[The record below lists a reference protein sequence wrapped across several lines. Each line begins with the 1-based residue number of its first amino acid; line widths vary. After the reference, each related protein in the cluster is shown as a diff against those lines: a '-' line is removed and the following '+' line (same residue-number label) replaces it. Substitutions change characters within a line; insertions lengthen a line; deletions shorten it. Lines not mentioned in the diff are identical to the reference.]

1 MIGILAG
8 MGPKS
13 TGPFVDTVVAECQT
27 IYGAKH
33 DMDFPHMMIYSC
45 PTPFY
50 MDRPIDHEAMKKA
63 IIEGAQK
70 LESTGVEF
78 IAMPCNTAH
87 LYFDELQR
95 SLSVPILNIVD
106 ETLQAIPENTKR
118 VALLATEATVQAGIY
133 QDGIAK
139 RNIEY
144 IHYEKWQ
151 TMINQIISCIKG
163 GEIEKARKLWDALVL
178 QLKDEVDTAIIACT
192 DLNVVASED
201 FVDSSQCLA
210 KAVVRMYVETIRGS
224 HLLKWDTHLT
234 KTLEK
239 NLYPLLK

>member
-13 TGPFVDTVVAECQT
+13 TGPFVDTVVAGCQQ

-50 MDRPIDHEAMKKA
+50 MDRPIDHQAMKKA

-70 LESTGVEF
+70 LESTGVDF

-87 LYFDELQR
+87 LYFEELQR
-95 SLSVPILNIVD
+95 SITIPILNIVN
-106 ETLQAIPENTKR
+106 ETLKAIPENTKR
-118 VALLATEATVQAGIY
+118 VAIIATEATVQAGIY

-144 IHYEKWQ
+144 VHNEQWQ
-151 TMINQIISCIKG
+151 EMINQIISCIKG
-163 GEIEKARKLWDALVL
+163 GEIEEARKLWSVLVL

-192 DLNVVASED
+192 DLNVVVSED
-201 FVDSSQCLA
+201 FVDSAQCLA
-210 KAVVRMYVETIRGS
+210 KAVVRMYASNIKRS
-224 HLLKWDTHLT
+224 S
-234 KTLEK
+234 
-239 NLYPLLK
+239 

>member
-13 TGPFVDTVVAECQT
+13 TGPFVDTVVAGCQT

-63 IIEGAQK
+63 IIDGAQK

-78 IAMPCNTAH
+78 LAMPCNTAH
-87 LYFDELQR
+87 LYFEELQR

-106 ETLQAIPENTKR
+106 ETLQAIPENTKK

-133 QDGIAK
+133 QDGIIK
-139 RNIEY
+139 CNIEY
-144 IHYEKWQ
+144 IHHEKWQ
-151 TMINQIISCIKG
+151 ESINQIISCIKG
-163 GEIEKARKLWDALVL
+163 GKIEKAHELWNVLVL
-178 QLKDEVDTAIIACT
+178 QLRDEVDTAIIACT

-201 FVDSSQCLA
+201 FVDSAQCLA
-210 KAVVRMYVETIRGS
+210 KAVVKMYVENIRGA
-224 HLLKWDTHLT
+224 K
-234 KTLEK
+234 
-239 NLYPLLK
+239 

>member
-70 LESTGVEF
+70 LESTGASF

-87 LYFDELQR
+87 LYFEELQQ
-95 SLSVPILNIVD
+95 SLSIPILNIVD
-106 ETLQAIPENTKR
+106 ETLKAIPETAKR
-118 VALLATEATVQAGIY
+118 VALLATEATVRAEIY

-139 RNIEY
+139 RNIDY
-144 IHYEKWQ
+144 IHYEQWQ
-151 TMINQIISCIKG
+151 ESINQIITYIKS
-163 GEIEKARKLWDALVL
+163 GEVKEAHRLWDALVL
-178 QLKDEVDTAIIACT
+178 QLKDEIDTAIIACT
-192 DLNVVASED
+192 DLNVVANED

-210 KAVVRMYVETIRGS
+210 KAVVRMYVETIRRS
-224 HLLKWDTHLT
+224 
-234 KTLEK
+234 
-239 NLYPLLK
+239 

>member
-70 LESTGVEF
+70 LESTGASF

-87 LYFDELQR
+87 LYFEELQQ
-95 SLSVPILNIVD
+95 SLSIPILNIVD
-106 ETLQAIPENTKR
+106 ETLKAIPETAKR
-118 VALLATEATVQAGIY
+118 VALLATEATVRAEIY

-139 RNIEY
+139 RNIDY
-144 IHYEKWQ
+144 IHYEQWQ
-151 TMINQIISCIKG
+151 ESINQIITYIKS
-163 GEIEKARKLWDALVL
+163 GEVKEAHRLWDALVL

-192 DLNVVASED
+192 DLNVVANED

-210 KAVVRMYVETIRGS
+210 KAVVRMYVETIRRS
-224 HLLKWDTHLT
+224 
-234 KTLEK
+234 
-239 NLYPLLK
+239 

>member
-33 DMDFPHMMIYSC
+33 DIDFPHMMIYSC

-50 MDRPIDHEAMKKA
+50 MDRPIDHAAMKKA

-70 LESTGVEF
+70 LESTGVDF

-87 LYFDELQR
+87 LYFEELKR
-95 SLSVPILNIVD
+95 SITIPILNIVD
-106 ETLQAIPENTKR
+106 ETLKAIPENTKR
-118 VALLATEATVQAGIY
+118 VALLATEATIQAGIY

-144 IHYEKWQ
+144 IHHEKWQ
-151 TMINQIISCIKG
+151 TMINQIITCIKS
-163 GEIEKARKLWDALVL
+163 GEVEEARKLWSVLVL
-178 QLKDEVDTAIIACT
+178 QLKDEVDTAIIACS
-192 DLNVVASED
+192 DLNVVVSED
-201 FVDSSQCLA
+201 FVDSAQCLA
-210 KAVVRMYVETIRGS
+210 KAVVRIYASNIKKS
-224 HLLKWDTHLT
+224 S
-234 KTLEK
+234 
-239 NLYPLLK
+239 

>member
-70 LESTGVEF
+70 LESTGASF

-87 LYFDELQR
+87 LYFDELQQ
-95 SLSVPILNIVD
+95 SLSIPILNIVD
-106 ETLQAIPENTKR
+106 ETLKAIPETAKR

-144 IHYEKWQ
+144 THYEQWQ
-151 TMINQIISCIKG
+151 ESINQIITYIKS
-163 GEIEKARKLWDALVL
+163 GEVEEARELWSSLVL

-201 FVDSSQCLA
+201 FVDSAQCLA
-210 KAVVRMYVETIRGS
+210 KAVVRMYLS
-224 HLLKWDTHLT
+224 NT
-234 KTLEK
+234 KRSS
-239 NLYPLLK
+239 

>member
-13 TGPFVDTVVAECQT
+13 TGPFVDTVVATCQT

-50 MDRPIDHEAMKKA
+50 MDRLIDHEAMKKA
-63 IIEGAQK
+63 IIEGAQN

-87 LYFDELQR
+87 LYFEELQH
-95 SLSVPILNIVD
+95 SLSIPILNIVD

-118 VALLATEATVQAGIY
+118 VALLATEATIQAGIY

-139 RNIEY
+139 CNIEY
-144 IHYEKWQ
+144 IHHEKWQ
-151 TMINQIISCIKG
+151 TIINQIITCIKS
-163 GEIEKARKLWDALVL
+163 GEIEAAQELWNALVV
-178 QLKDEVDTAIIACT
+178 QLKAEVDTAIIACT
-192 DLNVVASED
+192 DLNVVVSED
-201 FVDSSQCLA
+201 FVDSAQCLA
-210 KAVVRMYVETIRGS
+210 EAVVRMYVENIRRS
-224 HLLKWDTHLT
+224 Q
-234 KTLEK
+234 
-239 NLYPLLK
+239 

>member
-33 DMDFPHMMIYSC
+33 DINFPHMMIYSC

-63 IIEGAQK
+63 IIDGAQK

-78 IAMPCNTAH
+78 LAMPCNTAH
-87 LYFDELQR
+87 LYFEELQR

-133 QDGIAK
+133 QHGIIK

-144 IHYEKWQ
+144 IHHEKWQ
-151 TMINQIISCIKG
+151 ESINQIISCIKG
-163 GEIEKARKLWDALVL
+163 GKIEKAHELWNVLVL
-178 QLKDEVDTAIIACT
+178 QLRDEVDTAIIACT

-201 FVDSSQCLA
+201 FVDSAQCLA
-210 KAVVRMYVETIRGS
+210 KAVVKMYVENIRGS
-224 HLLKWDTHLT
+224 Q
-234 KTLEK
+234 
-239 NLYPLLK
+239 

>member
-13 TGPFVDTVVAECQT
+13 TGPFVDTVVAGCQT

-50 MDRPIDHEAMKKA
+50 MDHPIDHEAMKKA

-70 LESTGVEF
+70 FESTGVEF

-87 LYFDELQR
+87 LYFEELQR
-95 SLSVPILNIVD
+95 SLSIPILNIVD
-106 ETLQAIPENTKR
+106 ETLQAIPETAKR

-133 QDGIAK
+133 QDGIVK

-144 IHYEKWQ
+144 IHHEKWQ
-151 TMINQIISCIKG
+151 EMINQIISCIKG
-163 GEIEKARKLWDALVL
+163 GEIEKARELWNELVL
-178 QLKDEVDTAIIACT
+178 QLRDEVDTAIIACT
-192 DLNVVASED
+192 DLNVIASED

-224 HLLKWDTHLT
+224 Q
-234 KTLEK
+234 
-239 NLYPLLK
+239 

>member
-50 MDRPIDHEAMKKA
+50 MDRPIDHEAMKRA

-70 LESTGVEF
+70 LESTGASF

-87 LYFDELQR
+87 LYFEELQR
-95 SLSVPILNIVD
+95 SLSIPILNIVD
-106 ETLQAIPENTKR
+106 ETLKAIPENTKR

-144 IHYEKWQ
+144 IHHETWQ
-151 TMINQIISCIKG
+151 EMINQIITCIKS
-163 GEIEKARKLWDALVL
+163 GEIEKAHELWNALVL
-178 QLKDEVDTAIIACT
+178 QLREAVDTAIIACT

-210 KAVVRMYVETIRGS
+210 KAVVRMYLS
-224 HLLKWDTHLT
+224 NT
-234 KTLEK
+234 KRSS
-239 NLYPLLK
+239 

>member
-8 MGPKS
+8 MGSKS
-13 TGPFVDTVVAECQT
+13 TGLFVDTVVAECQT

-70 LESTGVEF
+70 LESTGASF

-87 LYFDELQR
+87 LYFKELQQ
-95 SLSVPILNIVD
+95 SLSIPILNIVD
-106 ETLQAIPENTKR
+106 ETLKAIPETAKR

-144 IHYEKWQ
+144 IHYEQWQ
-151 TMINQIISCIKG
+151 ESINQIITYIKS
-163 GEIEKARKLWDALVL
+163 GEVEEACELWSALVL

-201 FVDSSQCLA
+201 FVDSAQCLA
-210 KAVVRMYVETIRGS
+210 KAVVRMYLSNTKRSSET
-224 HLLKWDTHLT
+224 
-234 KTLEK
+234 
-239 NLYPLLK
+239 

>member
-70 LESTGVEF
+70 LESTGASF

-87 LYFDELQR
+87 LYFEELQQ
-95 SLSVPILNIVD
+95 SLSIPILNIVD
-106 ETLQAIPENTKR
+106 ETLKAIPETAKR

-144 IHYEKWQ
+144 IHYEQWQ
-151 TMINQIISCIKG
+151 ESINQIITYIKS
-163 GEIEKARKLWDALVL
+163 GEVEEARELWSALVL

-201 FVDSSQCLA
+201 FVDSAQCLA
-210 KAVVRMYVETIRGS
+210 KAVVRMYLS
-224 HLLKWDTHLT
+224 NT
-234 KTLEK
+234 KRSS
-239 NLYPLLK
+239 

>member
-13 TGPFVDTVVAECQT
+13 TGPFVDTVVAKCQT

-33 DMDFPHMMIYSC
+33 DIDFPHMMIYSC

-50 MDRPIDHEAMKKA
+50 MDHPIDHEAMKKA

-70 LESTGVEF
+70 LESTGASF

-87 LYFDELQR
+87 LYFKELQQ
-95 SLSVPILNIVD
+95 SISIPILNIVD
-106 ETLQAIPENTKR
+106 ETLQVIPENTKR

-144 IHYEKWQ
+144 IHHEKWQ
-151 TMINQIISCIKG
+151 ESINQIISCIKG
-163 GEIEKARKLWDALVL
+163 GKIEKAHELWNVLVL
-178 QLKDEVDTAIIACT
+178 QLRDEVDTAIIACT

-201 FVDSSQCLA
+201 FVDSAQCLA
-210 KAVVRMYVETIRGS
+210 KAVVKMYVENIRGA
-224 HLLKWDTHLT
+224 K
-234 KTLEK
+234 
-239 NLYPLLK
+239 

>member
-13 TGPFVDTVVAECQT
+13 TGPFVDTVVAKCQT

-63 IIEGAQK
+63 IIKGAQK

-87 LYFDELQR
+87 LYFEELQQ
-95 SLSVPILNIVD
+95 SLSIPILNMVD
-106 ETLQAIPENTKR
+106 ETLQAIPKNVKR

-133 QDGIAK
+133 QDGITK
-139 RNIEY
+139 RDIEY
-144 IHYEKWQ
+144 IHHEKWQ
-151 TMINQIISCIKG
+151 EMINQIITYIKP
-163 GEIEKARKLWDALVL
+163 GEVEEARELWNALVL
-178 QLKDEVDTAIIACT
+178 QLREEVDTAIIACT

-210 KAVVRMYVETIRGS
+210 KAVVRMYVGNIRR
-224 HLLKWDTHLT
+224 
-234 KTLEK
+234 
-239 NLYPLLK
+239 PQ

>member
-13 TGPFVDTVVAECQT
+13 TGPFVDTVVAGCQT

-50 MDRPIDHEAMKKA
+50 MDRAIDHEAMKKV

-87 LYFDELQR
+87 LYFEELQR
-95 SLSVPILNIVD
+95 SLSIPILNIVD
-106 ETLQAIPENTKR
+106 ETLQAIPESTKR
-118 VALLATEATVQAGIY
+118 IALLATEATIQAGIY
-133 QDGIAK
+133 QDGIVK

-151 TMINQIISCIKG
+151 TMINQTISCIKG
-163 GEIEKARKLWDALVL
+163 GEIEKARELWNTLVV

-192 DLNVVASED
+192 DLNVVAGED
-201 FVDSSQCLA
+201 FVDSAQCLA
-210 KAVVRMYVETIRGS
+210 EAVVRMYLS
-224 HLLKWDTHLT
+224 NT
-234 KTLEK
+234 KRSS
-239 NLYPLLK
+239 

>member
-13 TGPFVDTVVAECQT
+13 TGPFVDTVVAKCQT

-63 IIEGAQK
+63 IIKGAQK

-87 LYFDELQR
+87 LYFEELQQ
-95 SLSVPILNIVD
+95 SLSIPILNMVD
-106 ETLQAIPENTKR
+106 ETLQAIPKNVKR

-133 QDGIAK
+133 QDGITK
-139 RNIEY
+139 RDIEY
-144 IHYEKWQ
+144 IHHETWQ
-151 TMINQIISCIKG
+151 EMINQIITYIKY
-163 GEIEKARKLWDALVL
+163 GEVEEARELWNALVL
-178 QLKDEVDTAIIACT
+178 QLRDEVDTAIIACT

-210 KAVVRMYVETIRGS
+210 KAVVRMYVGNIRR
-224 HLLKWDTHLT
+224 
-234 KTLEK
+234 
-239 NLYPLLK
+239 PQ

>member
-13 TGPFVDTVVAECQT
+13 TGPFIDTVVAECQT

-70 LESTGVEF
+70 LESTGASF

-87 LYFDELQR
+87 LYFEELQQ
-95 SLSVPILNIVD
+95 SLSIPILNIVD
-106 ETLQAIPENTKR
+106 ETLKAIPETAKR

-144 IHYEKWQ
+144 IHHEKWQ
-151 TMINQIISCIKG
+151 DMINQIITYIKSG
-163 GEIEKARKLWDALVL
+163 KVEEARELWNALVL
-178 QLKDEVDTAIIACT
+178 QLREEVDTAIIACT
-192 DLNVVASED
+192 DLNVVAIED

-210 KAVVRMYVETIRGS
+210 KAVVRMYVENIRGS
-224 HLLKWDTHLT
+224 K
-234 KTLEK
+234 
-239 NLYPLLK
+239 

>member
-33 DMDFPHMMIYSC
+33 DIDFPHMMIYSC

-70 LESTGVEF
+70 LESTGASF

-87 LYFDELQR
+87 LYFEELQD
-95 SLSVPILNIVD
+95 SLSIPILNIVD
-106 ETLQAIPENTKR
+106 ETLQAIPETAKR

-133 QDGIAK
+133 QDGIVK

-144 IHYEKWQ
+144 IHHEKWQ
-151 TMINQIISCIKG
+151 DMINQIITYIKSG
-163 GEIEKARKLWDALVL
+163 KVEEARELWNALVL
-178 QLKDEVDTAIIACT
+178 QLREEVDTAIIACT

-210 KAVVRMYVETIRGS
+210 KAVVRMYLS
-224 HLLKWDTHLT
+224 NT
-234 KTLEK
+234 KRSS
-239 NLYPLLK
+239 

>member
-70 LESTGVEF
+70 LESTGASF

-87 LYFDELQR
+87 LYFDELQQ
-95 SLSVPILNIVD
+95 SLSIPILNIVD
-106 ETLQAIPENTKR
+106 ETLKAITETAKR

-144 IHYEKWQ
+144 IHYEQWQ
-151 TMINQIISCIKG
+151 ESINQIITYIKS
-163 GEIEKARKLWDALVL
+163 GEVEEARELWSALVL

-201 FVDSSQCLA
+201 FVDSAQCLA
-210 KAVVRMYVETIRGS
+210 KAVVRMYLS
-224 HLLKWDTHLT
+224 NT
-234 KTLEK
+234 KRSS
-239 NLYPLLK
+239 

>member
-1 MIGILAG
+1 MKGDETMIGILAG

-50 MDRPIDHEAMKKA
+50 MDRPIDHEAMKKS

-70 LESTGVEF
+70 LESTGASF
-78 IAMPCNTAH
+78 IAIPCNTAH

-95 SLSVPILNIVD
+95 SLSIPILNIVD
-106 ETLQAIPENTKR
+106 ETLKEIPETAKR
-118 VALLATEATVQAGIY
+118 VALLATEVTVQAGIY

-139 RNIEY
+139 RNIDY
-144 IHYEKWQ
+144 IHYEQWQ
-151 TMINQIISCIKG
+151 ESINQIITYIKSG
-163 GEIEKARKLWDALVL
+163 VVKEAHRLWKALVL

-201 FVDSSQCLA
+201 FVDSAQCLA
-210 KAVVRMYVETIRGS
+210 KAVVRMYLS
-224 HLLKWDTHLT
+224 NT
-234 KTLEK
+234 KRSS
-239 NLYPLLK
+239 

>member
-50 MDRPIDHEAMKKA
+50 MDRPIDHEAMKKT

-70 LESTGVEF
+70 LESTGAGF
-78 IAMPCNTAH
+78 IAMSCNTAH
-87 LYFDELQR
+87 LYFEELQQ
-95 SLSVPILNIVD
+95 SLSIPILNIVD
-106 ETLQAIPENTKR
+106 ETLKAIPETAKR

-144 IHYEKWQ
+144 IHHETWQ
-151 TMINQIISCIKG
+151 EMINQIITWIKS
-163 GEIEKARKLWDALVL
+163 GEVEEARKLWNALVL
-178 QLKDEVDTAIIACT
+178 QLRDEVDTAIIACT

-210 KAVVRMYVETIRGS
+210 KAVVRMYVENIRGS
-224 HLLKWDTHLT
+224 Q
-234 KTLEK
+234 
-239 NLYPLLK
+239 

>member
-13 TGPFVDTVVAECQT
+13 TGPFVDTVVAKCQT

-50 MDRPIDHEAMKKA
+50 MDRPIDHAAMKKA

-70 LESTGVEF
+70 LESTGVDF

-87 LYFDELQR
+87 LYFEELQR
-95 SLSVPILNIVD
+95 SITIPILNIVD
-106 ETLQAIPENTKR
+106 ETLKAIPKNTKR

-133 QDGIAK
+133 QNGIEK

-144 IHYEKWQ
+144 IHNEKWQ
-151 TMINQIISCIKG
+151 EMINQIITCIKG
-163 GEIEKARKLWDALVL
+163 GEIEEARKLWSVLIL
-178 QLKDEVDTAIIACT
+178 QLKDEVDTSIIACT

-201 FVDSSQCLA
+201 FVDSAQCLA
-210 KAVVRMYVETIRGS
+210 KAVIKMYLS
-224 HLLKWDTHLT
+224 NT
-234 KTLEK
+234 KRSS
-239 NLYPLLK
+239 

>member
-13 TGPFVDTVVAECQT
+13 TGPFVDTVVAQCQT

-50 MDRPIDHEAMKKA
+50 MDRPIDHAVMKKA
-63 IIEGAQK
+63 IIEGARK
-70 LESTGVEF
+70 LESTGVDF

-87 LYFDELQR
+87 LYFKELQH
-95 SLSVPILNIVD
+95 SLSIPILNIVD
-106 ETLQAIPENTKR
+106 ETLKAIPDNTKR

-133 QDGIAK
+133 QDGITK
-139 RNIEY
+139 RDIEY
-144 IHYEKWQ
+144 IHNEKWQ
-151 TMINQIISCIKG
+151 EMINQIITCIKC
-163 GEIEKARKLWDALVL
+163 GEVEEARKLWSALVL
-178 QLKDEVDTAIIACT
+178 QLKNEVDTAIIACT
-192 DLNVVASED
+192 DLNVVANED

-210 KAVVRMYVETIRGS
+210 DAVVRMYLANIRR
-224 HLLKWDTHLT
+224 T
-234 KTLEK
+234 
-239 NLYPLLK
+239 

>member
-13 TGPFVDTVVAECQT
+13 TGPFVDTVVAQCQT

-50 MDRPIDHEAMKKA
+50 MDRPIDHAAMKKA

-70 LESTGVEF
+70 LESTGVDF

-87 LYFDELQR
+87 LYFKELQH
-95 SLSVPILNIVD
+95 SLSIPILNIVD
-106 ETLQAIPENTKR
+106 ETLKAIPDNTKR
-118 VALLATEATVQAGIY
+118 VALLATQATVQAGIY
-133 QDGIAK
+133 QDGITK
-139 RNIEY
+139 RDIEY
-144 IHYEKWQ
+144 IHNEKWQ
-151 TMINQIISCIKG
+151 EMINQIITCIKCG
-163 GEIEKARKLWDALVL
+163 KVEEARTLWSALVL
-178 QLKDEVDTAIIACT
+178 HLKNKVDTAIIACT
-192 DLNVVASED
+192 DLNVVANED

-210 KAVVRMYVETIRGS
+210 NAVVRMYLSRNNRTFTSRR
-224 HLLKWDTHLT
+224 
-234 KTLEK
+234 
-239 NLYPLLK
+239 

>member
-13 TGPFVDTVVAECQT
+13 TGPFVDTVVAGCQT

-70 LESTGVEF
+70 LESIGVDF

-87 LYFDELQR
+87 LYFEELQH
-95 SLSVPILNIVD
+95 SLSIPILNIVD
-106 ETLQAIPENTKR
+106 ETLQAIPESTKR
-118 VALLATEATVQAGIY
+118 VALLATEATIQAGIY

-144 IHYEKWQ
+144 LHNEKWQ
-151 TMINQIISCIKG
+151 EMINQIITCIKS
-163 GEIEKARKLWDALVL
+163 GEVEKARELWHTLVL
-178 QLKDEVDTAIIACT
+178 QLRNEVDTAIIACT

-210 KAVVRMYVETIRGS
+210 KAVVRMYVENIRGS
-224 HLLKWDTHLT
+224 Q
-234 KTLEK
+234 
-239 NLYPLLK
+239 

>member
-70 LESTGVEF
+70 LESTGASF

-87 LYFDELQR
+87 LYFDELQQ
-95 SLSVPILNIVD
+95 SLSIPILNIVD
-106 ETLQAIPENTKR
+106 ETLKAIPKTAKR

-144 IHYEKWQ
+144 IHYEQWQ
-151 TMINQIISCIKG
+151 ESINQIITYIKS
-163 GEIEKARKLWDALVL
+163 GEVEEARELWSALVL

-201 FVDSSQCLA
+201 FVDSAQCLA
-210 KAVVRMYVETIRGS
+210 KAVVRMYLS
-224 HLLKWDTHLT
+224 NT
-234 KTLEK
+234 KRSS
-239 NLYPLLK
+239 

>member
-13 TGPFVDTVVAECQT
+13 TGPFVDTVVAKCQT

-50 MDRPIDHEAMKKA
+50 MDRPIDHKAMKKA

-87 LYFDELQR
+87 LYFEELQH
-95 SLSVPILNIVD
+95 SLSIPILNIVD
-106 ETLQAIPENTKR
+106 ETLQTIPTNTKR
-118 VALLATEATVQAGIY
+118 IAVLATEATIQAGIY

-144 IHYEKWQ
+144 IHNKQWQ
-151 TMINQIISCIKG
+151 ESINQIITCIKG
-163 GEIEKARKLWDALVL
+163 GEIEEARKLWSVLVV
-178 QLKDEVDTAIIACT
+178 QLKAEVDTAIIACT
-192 DLNVVASED
+192 DLNVVANED
-201 FVDSSQCLA
+201 FVDSAQCLA
-210 KAVVRMYVETIRGS
+210 EAVVRKYAKI
-224 HLLKWDTHLT
+224 
-234 KTLEK
+234 
-239 NLYPLLK
+239 

>member
-13 TGPFVDTVVAECQT
+13 TGPFVDTVVAGCQT

-33 DMDFPHMMIYSC
+33 DIGFPHMMIYSC

-50 MDRPIDHEAMKKA
+50 MDRPIDHAAMKKA
-63 IIEGAQK
+63 IIEGAQR
-70 LESTGVEF
+70 LESTGVDF

-87 LYFDELQR
+87 LYFEELQR
-95 SLSVPILNIVD
+95 SITIPILNIVV
-106 ETLQAIPENTKR
+106 ETLKAIPENTKR

-133 QDGIAK
+133 QDGITK

-144 IHYEKWQ
+144 IHNEQWQ
-151 TMINQIISCIKG
+151 EMINQIITCIKG
-163 GEIEKARKLWDALVL
+163 GEIEKARKLWSLLVL

-192 DLNVVASED
+192 DLNVVVSED
-201 FVDSSQCLA
+201 FVDSAQCLA
-210 KAVVRMYVETIRGS
+210 KAIVRIYASNIKRS
-224 HLLKWDTHLT
+224 S
-234 KTLEK
+234 
-239 NLYPLLK
+239 

>member
-50 MDRPIDHEAMKKA
+50 MDRPIDHAAMKKA

-70 LESTGVEF
+70 LESTGVDF

-87 LYFDELQR
+87 LYFEELQR
-95 SLSVPILNIVD
+95 SITIPILNIVD
-106 ETLQAIPENTKR
+106 ETLKAIPENTKR
-118 VALLATEATVQAGIY
+118 VALLATEATVQANIY
-133 QDGIAK
+133 QDGITK
-139 RNIEY
+139 RDIEY
-144 IHYEKWQ
+144 IHNEQWQ
-151 TMINQIISCIKG
+151 EMINQIITCIKG
-163 GEIEKARKLWDALVL
+163 GEIEETRKLWSLLVL

-192 DLNVVASED
+192 DLNVVVSED
-201 FVDSSQCLA
+201 FVDSAQCLA
-210 KAVVRMYVETIRGS
+210 KAVVRIYASNIKKS
-224 HLLKWDTHLT
+224 S
-234 KTLEK
+234 
-239 NLYPLLK
+239 

>member
-33 DMDFPHMMIYSC
+33 DIDFPHMMIYSC

-50 MDRPIDHEAMKKA
+50 IDRPIDHEAMKKA
-63 IIEGAQK
+63 IIDGAQK

-78 IAMPCNTAH
+78 LAIPCNTAH
-87 LYFDELQR
+87 LYFEELQR

-133 QDGIAK
+133 QDGIIK

-144 IHYEKWQ
+144 IHHKKWQ
-151 TMINQIISCIKG
+151 ESINQIISCIKG
-163 GEIEKARKLWDALVL
+163 GKIEKAHELWNALVL
-178 QLKDEVDTAIIACT
+178 QLRDEVDTAIIACT

-210 KAVVRMYVETIRGS
+210 KAVVRMYVENIRGS
-224 HLLKWDTHLT
+224 Q
-234 KTLEK
+234 
-239 NLYPLLK
+239 